1 MKIAKKTA
9 ALFDE
14 NIHQQYSFG
23 VLNKIDSK
31 SALIALQKG
40 ELNNENIW
48 FLKDN
53 EDNEFALIP
62 SQALNTLNQRM
73 RDLQEER
80 FFIRLEREIA
90 QQMPID
96 MDDVVVIASE
106 YIESFRKKDGSLPL
120 LNARSIARDLKKQHP
135 NLFFNLQDLL
145 DKR

>member
-9 ALFDE
+9 TLFDE

-31 SALIALQKG
+31 NALIALQKG
-40 ELNNENIW
+40 ELKNENIW
-48 FLKDN
+48 LLRDN

-62 SQALNTLNQRM
+62 SQVLNTLNQRM

-120 LNARSIARDLKKQHP
+120 LNARAIARDLKKQYP

>member
-31 SALIALQKG
+31 NALIALQKG
-40 ELNNENIW
+40 ELKNENIW
-48 FLKDN
+48 LLKDN
-53 EDNEFALIP
+53 EDNEFVLIP
-62 SQALNTLNQRM
+62 SQVLNTLNQRM

-106 YIESFRKKDGSLPL
+106 YIESLRKKDGSLPL
-120 LNARSIARDLKKQHP
+120 LNARAIARDLKKQYP

>member
-14 NIHQQYSFG
+14 NVHQQYSFG
-23 VLNKIDSK
+23 VLNKIDSTN
-31 SALIALQKG
+31 ALIALQKG

-48 FLKDN
+48 LLKDN

-62 SQALNTLNQRM
+62 SQALNILNQRI

-96 MDDVVVIASE
+96 MDDVMVIASE
-106 YIESFRKKDGSLPL
+106 YIESFRKKDASLPL

>member
-1 MKIAKKTA
+1 M
-9 ALFDE
+9 
-14 NIHQQYSFG
+14 
-23 VLNKIDSK
+23 
-31 SALIALQKG
+31 
-40 ELNNENIW
+40 NNENIW
-48 FLKDN
+48 LLKDN

-62 SQALNTLNQRM
+62 SQALNILNQRI

-96 MDDVVVIASE
+96 MDDVMVIASE
-106 YIESFRKKDGSLPL
+106 YIESFRKKDASLPL